1 MRRSAKRFLSVLLT
15 VAMVSQTLAPAT
27 EAFASSVTNGD
38 EAAATT
44 VERQA
49 PAEDTEAAES
59 ETKSQDQPQGQAT
72 APSEPTTTTTT
83 TQAKPSPDASAA
95 SGLSPP
101 IDVTVN
107 DNDKADVRDEAKDMS
122 SEVEEDAAATVL
134 ASKVAKRTPARL
146 LAAATSATAA
156 APDVTS
162 ADGNSIDALTVG
174 WVTKDTT
181 DDGNAANLLL
191 VPKDNSKVSA
201 VAEIDFS
208 LSGEHDYAAGTLQV
222 KIPAHVFSKRDGSV
236 YGTTVIPYAASPST
250 KTEFNWALV
259 GDSYVLTNTR
269 TLSAATAASIQIGF
283 ENLTPSEVR
292 DMATSEPFSAQV
304 LVTTA
309 MNHQITR
316 HSNQITAQ
324 IDTHETVTAAT
335 KGHPT
340 DNFFDI
346 LTAAQMKA
354 KGYTIPA
361 EYAGETR
368 FVVAHWYTYG
378 YHEGNTLYSMDW
390 SDTPESKGAY
400 KCFAVS
406 PTSGNS
412 TKDSW
417 SENSQTGYVYVNV
430 AYPLSQFKAD
440 TNYTLTND
448 ATWTCT
454 ETDDGSVTSK
464 SASATMPF
472 SWSAPKSVIPKS
484 HFYSQKWGEDDD
496 ADRTTHY
503 DAYGNSYSTPGR
515 NGNRLDPYS
524 PYGTYNTVAND
535 LANGKDSKLNYGQYI
550 RGYVLPFTRVAADN
564 DKLSSFG
571 GSDVTMTLTDGEDG
585 LTYATSGKSVHLTGA
600 DSYEFSSLHLIRP
613 DVYKAVEFDGSDVSP
628 SEIIRDSDEQVYLG
642 SADPAK
648 GNTYGVGY
656 LKDKVAADCPS
667 FKVEAK
673 VNGTWKTVTT
683 VDWTAEGDTRDVAM
697 PAGTTAYRVSVT
709 IGKSTPTKDGTSFIA
724 AVGDAVVEPIVTLH
738 ATDDVRAVAKKAL
751 DEQDM
756 PVTTLENSQVFVTTQ
771 NGTNLLTLTDAAVD
785 YIYGITDDVSVVPSK
800 TGIASADYDEAAFKV
815 HYSADVREQTNARSV
830 ASYNEAVTK
839 GILTSDTSG
848 TFYDLLPV
856 GVTPDLSTVRVGHT
870 TYSGTSNHTHFDA
883 TTGTVTNAYTISNWR
898 GTGRTMLVVNASLTP
913 TPALYHVNGTT
924 QLIADTPHIEFDASY
939 TFDAFNDRSSKATAT
954 IHNVIAYE
962 SGNATLGNVANFAGE
977 PDNPAAGRNTVSST
991 AFENDAE
998 KTAMT
1003 DLDKRTDKPAFVYAG
1018 TTTTLTRLFA
1028 ATSELTK
1035 QVEVNNDGTFGTG
1048 VTGSDEH
1055 KGTDDQERT
1064 VYVGGSYRYRLSDS
1078 AATDLKGVVLYDNL
1092 EDYVPTS
1099 DKADYQDTTWKGT
1112 LAGVD
1117 TSALEA
1123 KGVKPTV
1130 YYSTEPVDI
1139 ASAGNDSV
1147 LSADG
1152 ALTSGKWHVLT
1163 DDTDLSTVKAIA
1175 IDCSKA
1181 ADGSDYTLAKGDSL
1195 TAFVSM
1201 RAPSGDAA
1209 LAAIP
1214 TADGGT
1220 SADTDGAHAY
1230 NNAFVNATAVA
1241 TGVTQLVRKDYTKV
1255 GLKPYTLKVT
1265 KAWDDRDDNDGV
1277 RPKSVTVHLYDVT
1290 DDRDTGKTVTLSA
1303 DNDWTGTFTGLTATA
1318 DDGSQAV
1325 YSFTEEGAPGYSL
1338 TSTRQ
1343 TDGTVSLTNHHTP
1356 SVTSISGTKTWVGGA
1371 SHPSSVTIQAYDVDD
1386 PSVTVASTVASGNG
1400 DTWDWSIKGLPKYKD
1415 HGKTVTYA
1423 VREVRTS
1430 DTADFAA
1437 TVDGTSITNTY
1448 HPKGD
1453 LRIDK
1458 RTENTTAA
1466 ADGQAFTM
1474 RVLLAA
1480 ADGSDFV
1487 EKVPYQVLA
1496 KDGSVVSSGTYV
1508 NNSDFELEAGQ
1519 SMVLAELPKGTRYAV
1534 TEDRADGYTASWTG
1548 RTGTIASNVV
1558 TDVTCDNVYAATG
1571 TASVV
1576 AAKSLTGRT
1585 LRANEF
1591 TYVLTDADGNVVAR
1605 GYNDADGKVALGAL
1619 TYHVADAGK
1628 TFTYTLS
1635 EAANSDHRVGYT
1647 YDRTTYTVTVKPRDN
1662 GDGTMTCDVTY
1673 ADKDGKA
1680 VTTPSFANDFKSIG
1694 QASLTAYKQ
1703 QLSGDLKGDDY
1714 TFQLYDADGSK
1725 LYLDDNG
1732 HPTTTATDRPIQAKN
1747 DADGTIRFPAMTYTQ
1762 DDLRNADGTYSP
1774 KTLTYAARE
1783 VVPDGAKLGDDG
1795 YYTVDGDTTK
1805 YSSQTFYW
1813 HVVLSDDG
1821 ADTYGKAAGGVVT
1834 AAFRINGTVILPAS
1848 KSTDIT
1854 EGYGIGRPKTE
1865 DGINYAYVEMPNG
1878 MQYVYSSATDSVDTV
1893 IAAVKASIKD
1903 HTMLNKYF
1911 TSVEQNPLAHV
1922 FPTVS
1927 LSDIYG
1933 ADETGDNAFMGP
1945 AQLQVDTVRVD
1956 KDGKET
1962 DTMPLFVNAKKP
1974 GTLTVEK
1981 LTTGDVS
1988 DADPNQEF
1996 TFKVKITTPDGT
2008 SVPDDLGETLH
2019 RSSKSGSVAID
2030 GSTNIDD
2037 TQVLTLSITAPADS
2051 TATTVTINGS
2061 ADSSDATTVT
2071 TVPGT
2076 AVTTTVHVKAGS
2088 HVSVLGLPEG
2098 STYDVSSDAVDVTNG
2113 SGTTA
2118 ANQIS
2123 TVTASKRSIAYAVA
2137 NEATGEMVFVRSTE
2151 THATG
2156 DVGTVHSISGKDY
2169 TGTIYT
2175 GFESGSNSRKWSGSK
2190 IKTVTFVD
2198 MIQPDDTSNWFAGM
2212 SDLTTIDLAR
2222 LDTSKV
2228 TDMRYMFAG
2237 CQNLV
2242 DLDLHTLDTSAVTT
2256 MRGMFASCS
2265 NLQSLD
2271 VSSWHTDSVTD
2282 MSSMFAGCPN
2292 LQSLDLSSFD
2302 TSKVTH
2308 MGYMFDGCSKLTSLD
2323 LSSFDT
2329 SKATS
2334 MNGMFYDCSSLTSL
2348 DLSSF
2353 DTSKVTNMSEM
2364 FYGCSKLTSL
2374 DLSKLDT
2381 SKVTRM
2387 NSMFY
2392 NCSKLTSLD
2401 LSSFDTSKVT
2411 NMGSMFYNCSK
2422 LVTIRVSSKFVTTAL
2437 VGNGA
2442 MMFYSCSAL
2451 VGGNGTKYS
2460 SANTGATY
2468 ARIDTASTPGYFT
2481 EKAFTGKSSIA
2492 DTGSTVASDG
2502 TVLPTSRLANTATSH
2517 SNMFP
2522 TPTKTES
2529 GKPSTGKWGLGSE
2542 NAATSYSAD
2551 ELPDHITAGTWYAQ
2565 AQSYAVSFDANGG
2578 SGSMAT
2584 QNVSSMT
2591 LPKPT
2596 FYRLGYTPTGWNT
2609 AADGKGTHYDVGATF
2624 TPTAATTLYVEWTK
2638 DTNVT
2643 KNDDGT
2649 YTVTL
2654 KAGEAIDL
2662 SGLPAGSTYEVVE
2675 SSVPGWTL
2683 TGSENANG
2691 TIEADQDMTA
2701 TFTNAY
2707 TPGQT
2712 SATISATKTMD
2723 GAIPTGTY
2731 SFELK
2736 DSEGKVLQTV
2746 ENDGSSVAFAP
2757 IAYASAGTYTY
2768 TIDEVAGSNRNV
2780 SYDSHVETVTVT
2792 VTDDG
2797 HGNLSAAVAYD
2808 SDGASFANTSK
2819 PGSLAI
2825 AKDVTV
2831 SGEYVS
2837 DDNVYASKLFDMAV
2851 SLTDASGK
2859 ELTGT
2864 YAWASTSGRS
2874 GTVASGGT
2882 VSVSQNDYVTITGL
2896 PAGTRYTVS
2905 EPSVPT
2911 GWTLVGS
2918 ISEDSSYINGSSGTS
2933 GTIAAN
2939 ETSYVVLMNDYSLSG
2954 SLALKAR
2961 KTFDGTLSAGQ
2972 FSFTSTVTGPD
2983 GKATTTSATND
2994 ANGDISFSPVTL
3006 TQAGTYKL
3014 SIAEDAGD
3022 DADVTYD
3029 TKTWTATATVT
3040 DDGEGHL
3047 VASVSD
3053 WSDGS
3058 TTAKVPTFANTV
3070 AKTDLEISKTVSTK
3084 SAAAKSD
3091 ATFDFVVTLPS
3102 GSYSWTSTDGTS
3114 GTVSNGGTVT
3124 LSDGETLTIKGLPVG
3139 SDYSVRE
3146 VTSANYSQT
3155 SAKGASD
3162 TLKSGTVAKAS
3173 FTNAYQATG
3182 SVTLGL
3188 DKTLTDDTLTA
3199 GEFGF
3204 ELYGQGT
3211 SGSESEASGTA
3222 VPDGYSLID
3231 KATNDADGKVT
3242 FNTIDYDASDLDGKA
3257 SVTKTYV
3264 IREMGGGST
3273 ANGIAYDGSLVYA
3286 HVTLTDD
3293 GAGTIATSVSYTDA
3307 KGATLSSPGFTNRR
3321 TTASGVATISV
3332 TKSLKDDSGK
3342 ALADWGGRTFEAVL
3356 TDADGNQLDTVTL
3369 SQETPMA
3376 AFDRL
3381 DYTLDSL
3388 ANDDGTHD
3396 RTRVFTYY
3404 VIETAGTDQAVTY
3417 DTAKHRVQVTVT
3429 NEGSGQLSTAVAYD
3443 DGTTAVLENKLT
3455 ELDLKVTK
3463 VDDANKPLKG
3473 ATFALYED
3481 DGETLDTAGATPVAT
3496 GTTDAEGHVIFSKAI
3511 SAKGRYWLV
3520 ETASPD
3526 GYILASPYV
3535 IEPGSG
3541 SEATVL
3547 RTTTAGTVSTLG
3559 DSIGTIKASDGAYS
3573 VTITDSGVGSM
3584 PASGVR
3590 PVSLTLAA
3598 AALIALAIGLAVW
3611 RRRWTRRHGE
3621 M

>member
-49 PAEDTEAAES
+49 PAEDTEATES

-72 APSEPTTTTTT
+72 TPDRPTTTTTT
-83 TQAKPSPDASAA
+83 TQAKPSPDASTA
-95 SGLSPP
+95 SDLAPP

-122 SEVEEDAAATVL
+122 SEVEEDAAATL
-134 ASKVAKRTPARL
+134 LSSKVAKRTPARL

-222 KIPAHVFSKRDGSV
+222 KIPAHVFSKRDGSA
-236 YGTTVIPYAASPST
+236 YGTTVIPYASSPST

-340 DNFFDI
+340 DSFFDI

-390 SDTPESKGAY
+390 SDAPESKGAY

-406 PTSGNS
+406 PTSGNP

-417 SENSQTGYVYVNV
+417 SENSQTGYVYVDV

-472 SWSAPKSVIPKS
+472 SWSAPINIIPKG

-503 DAYGNSYSTPGR
+503 DTYGNSYSTPGR
-515 NGNRLDPYS
+515 NGNWLDLYS
-524 PYGTYNTVAND
+524 PYGIYETVAND

-550 RGYVLPFTRVAADN
+550 RGYVLPFTRIGTNN
-564 DKLSSFG
+564 DKLSNFG

-642 SADPAK
+642 ANETAK

-673 VNGTWKTVTT
+673 VNGTWKTVAT

-709 IGKSTPTKDGTSFIA
+709 IGKSTSTADGSFIA

-756 PVTTLENSQVFVTTQ
+756 PVTTLENSQVFVATQ
-771 NGTNLLTLTDAAVD
+771 NGSNLLTLTDAAVD

-800 TGIASADYDEAAFKV
+800 TGIASVDYDEAAFKV

-830 ASYNEAVTK
+830 ASYDEAVTK

-898 GTGRTMLVVNASLTP
+898 GTGRTMLVVTAKLTP

-962 SGNATLGNVANFAGE
+962 SGNATLGNVKNFAGE

-991 AFENDAE
+991 AFESDAE
-998 KTAMT
+998 KVAMT

-1117 TSALEA
+1117 TSALTA

-1130 YYSTEPVDI
+1130 YYSTEPVAI

-1163 DDTDLSTVKAIA
+1163 DDTDLSTVRAIA

-1220 SADTDGAHAY
+1220 STDADGAHAY

-1265 KAWDDRDDNDGV
+1265 KAWADHDDNDGI

-1303 DNDWTGTFTGLTATA
+1303 DNKWTGTFTGLAATA

-1343 TDGTVSLTNHHTP
+1343 TDGTVSLTNHHTLAI
-1356 SVTSISGTKTWVGGA
+1356 TSISGTKTWVGGA

-1430 DTADFAA
+1430 DMADFAA

-1474 RVLLAA
+1474 RVLFTA

-1534 TEDRADGYTASWTG
+1534 TEDRADGYTASWSN

-1576 AAKSLTGRT
+1576 AAKALTGRT

-1619 TYHVADAGK
+1619 TYHVVDAGK

-1647 YDRTTYTVTVKPRDN
+1647 YDRTAYTVTVRPHDN
-1662 GDGTMTCDVTY
+1662 GDGTMTCDVAY

-1680 VTTPSFANDFKSIG
+1680 VETPSFANDFKSIG

-1703 QLSGDLKGDDY
+1703 QISGELKGNDY
-1714 TFQLYDADGSK
+1714 TFQLYDEDGSK
-1725 LYLDDNG
+1725 LYLDDSG
-1732 HPTTTATDRPIQAKN
+1732 HPTTTVTDRPLQAKN
-1747 DADGTIRFPAMTYTQ
+1747 DADGTIYFPAMTYTQ
-1762 DDLRNADGTYSP
+1762 DDLRNADGTYSS

-1805 YSSQTFYW
+1805 FSSQTFYW

-1821 ADTYGKAAGGVVT
+1821 SDAYGKAAPEYSGSGGEIVHNSPRRVMPSSLSLRAMNVGDAST
-1834 AAFRINGTVILPAS
+1834 DSTNASASDTSTDLLSGYGIVNAGTWNGAGHVYVMMPNGTVY
-1848 KSTDIT
+1848 
-1854 EGYGIGRPKTE
+1854 GY
-1865 DGINYAYVEMPNG
+1865 
-1878 MQYVYSSATDSVDTV
+1878 QSATDSVYTIV
-1893 IAAVKASIKD
+1893 AAVKASIKD
-1903 HTMLNKYF
+1903 HTMLNKY
-1911 TSVEQNPLAHV
+1911 L
-1922 FPTVS
+1922 VS
-1927 LSDIYG
+1927 AVQVPSGYADIPSPIVPLSDIYG
-1933 ADETGDNAFMGP
+1933 ADEIGDNAFMGP

-1962 DTMPLFVNAKKP
+1962 DTMPLFVNDKKP

-2030 GSTNIDD
+2030 GATSVNG
-2037 TQVLTLSITAPADS
+2037 TQALTLSITAPADS

-2061 ADSSDATTVT
+2061 ADPSDATTVT

-2098 STYDVSSDAVDVTNG
+2098 STYDVSSGSDDVYISNG

-2118 ANQIS
+2118 VNQAA
-2123 TVTASKRSIAYAVA
+2123 TVTASNPPAAYAVFNA
-2137 NEATGEMVFVRSTE
+2137 TTGELDFVRSIE
-2151 THATG
+2151 PHAYNSI
-2156 DVGTVHSISGKDY
+2156 GTVKSISGGSY
-2169 TGTIYT
+2169 TGTIYS
-2175 GFESGSNSRKWSGSK
+2175 GFENFTGDWVPGWVSSTSSIDRSSVKS
-2190 IKTVTFVD
+2190 VRFVD
-2198 MIQPDDTSNWFAGM
+2198 TVRPTSTYMWFNGMKNCTTMDLSKLDTSQDTNMGYMFRYCSA
-2212 SDLTTIDLAR
+2212 LTSLN
-2222 LDTSKV
+2222 LSNFDTSKV
-2228 TDMRYMFAG
+2228 TNMKSMFEAYP
-2237 CQNLV
+2237 L
-2242 DLDLHTLDTSAVTT
+2242 T
-2256 MRGMFASCS
+2256 
-2265 NLQSLD
+2265 SLD
-2271 VSSWHTDSVTD
+2271 V
-2282 MSSMFAGCPN
+2282 
-2292 LQSLDLSSFD
+2292 SSFD
-2302 TSKVTH
+2302 TSKVTD
-2308 MGYMFDGCSKLTSLD
+2308 MSYMFR
-2323 LSSFDT
+2323 
-2329 SKATS
+2329 
-2334 MNGMFYDCSSLTSL
+2334 DCPSLTSI
-2348 DLSSF
+2348 
-2353 DTSKVTNMSEM
+2353 MA
-2364 FYGCSKLTSL
+2364 
-2374 DLSKLDT
+2374 
-2381 SKVTRM
+2381 
-2387 NSMFY
+2387 
-2392 NCSKLTSLD
+2392 
-2401 LSSFDTSKVT
+2401 
-2411 NMGSMFYNCSK
+2411 
-2422 LVTIRVSSKFVTTAL
+2422 SSKFVTTAL
-2437 VGNGA
+2437 TNSDNS
-2442 MMFYSCSAL
+2442 MFYNCYAL
-2451 VGGNGTKYS
+2451 IGGNGTKYS
-2460 SANTGATY
+2460 SFNEGATY

-2481 EKAFTGKSSIA
+2481 EKASAKSKASVPNTGPDGAAQSA
-2492 DTGSTVASDG
+2492 RRLVNTGT
-2502 TVLPTSRLANTATSH
+2502 TSH

-2522 TPTKTES
+2522 RPTKTES

-2565 AQSYAVSFDANGG
+2565 AQTYAVSFDANGG

-2584 QNVSSMT
+2584 KNVDSLT

-2609 AADGKGTHYDVGATF
+2609 SADGKGTHYDVGATF
-2624 TPTAATTLYVEWTK
+2624 TPTAATTLYAEWTK

-2723 GAIPTGTY
+2723 GTIPTDTY
-2731 SFELK
+2731 DFELK
-2736 DSEGKVLQTV
+2736 DSAGKVLQTV

-2757 IAYASAGTYTY
+2757 IAYTSAGTYTY
-2768 TIDEVAGSNRNV
+2768 TIDEVAGYSSRV

-2808 SDGASFANTSK
+2808 SDGASFANTWK

-2825 AKDVTV
+2825 GKYVTV
-2831 SGEYVS
+2831 FGK
-2837 DDNVYASKLFDMAV
+2837 DIPNDNVYASKLFDIAV

-2864 YAWASTSGRS
+2864 YAWTSESGRS

-2882 VSVSQNDYVTITGL
+2882 VSVSQNDYVTITGI
-2896 PAGTRYTVS
+2896 PAGTHYTVS
-2905 EPSVPT
+2905 ESSVPA
-2911 GWTLVGS
+2911 GWTRMMDPMTGS
-2918 ISEDSSYINGSSGTS
+2918 YVESGIIFPNGTS
-2933 GTIAAN
+2933 RAFIGN
-2939 ETSYVVLMNDYSLSG
+2939 SYSASG
-2954 SLALKAR
+2954 SLALKAK
-2961 KTFDGTLSAGQ
+2961 KTFDGTLEAGQ
-2972 FSFTSTVTGPD
+2972 FSFTATVTDPT

-3006 TQAGTYKL
+3006 ATAGTYKL

-3102 GSYSWTSTDGTS
+3102 GTYSWTSTDGTS

-3146 VTSANYSQT
+3146 VASANYSQT
-3155 SAKGASD
+3155 SAKGASG
-3162 TLKSGTVAKAS
+3162 TLKAGTVAKAS

-3188 DKTLTDDTLTA
+3188 DKTLTDDTLAA

-3242 FNTIDYDASDLDGKA
+3242 FGTIDYDASDLDGKA

-3293 GAGTIATSVSYTDA
+3293 GAGSIATSVSYTDA

-3342 ALADWGGRTFEAVL
+3342 ALSDWGGRTFEAVL
-3356 TDADGNQLDTVTL
+3356 TDADGKQLDTVTL

-3388 ANDDGTHD
+3388 ANDDDTHD

-3404 VIETAGTDQAVTY
+3404 VTETAGTDQAVTY
-3417 DTAKHRVQVTVT
+3417 DTAKHKVQVTVT

-3443 DGTTAVLENKLT
+3443 DGTTAVLENRLT

-3463 VDDANKPLKG
+3463 VDDANKPLEG

-3496 GTTDAEGHVIFSKAI
+3496 GTTDAEGHVTFSKAI
-3511 SAKGRYWLV
+3511 SSKGRYWLV

-3541 SEATVL
+3541 NEATVL

-3598 AALIALAIGLAVW
+3598 AALIALAISLAVW

>member
-1 MRRSAKRFLSVLLT
+1 MRKSAKRFLSVLLT

-44 VERQA
+44 VEKQA
-49 PAEDTEAAES
+49 PAEDTEATES

-72 APSEPTTTTTT
+72 TPDSPTTTTTT
-83 TQAKPSPDASAA
+83 TQAKPSPDSSTA
-95 SGLSPP
+95 SGLAPP

-122 SEVEEDAAATVL
+122 SEVEEDAAATL
-134 ASKVAKRTPARL
+134 LSSKVAKRTPARL

-222 KIPAHVFSKRDGSV
+222 KIPAHVFSKRDGSA
-236 YGTTVIPYAASPST
+236 YGTTVIPYASSPST

-259 GDSYVLTNTR
+259 GDNYVLTNTR

-283 ENLTPSEVR
+283 ENLTPSEVH

-335 KGHPT
+335 KDHPT
-340 DNFFDI
+340 YNFFDI

-390 SDTPESKGAY
+390 SDAPESKGAY

-417 SENSQTGYVYVNV
+417 SENSQTGYVYVDV

-472 SWSAPKSVIPKS
+472 SWSAPKSVIPKG

-496 ADRTTHY
+496 TDRTTHY
-503 DAYGNSYSTPGR
+503 DAYGTTYSTPGK
-515 NGNRLDPYS
+515 NGNWLDLYS
-524 PYGTYNTVAND
+524 PYGTYETVAND
-535 LANGKDSKLNYGQYI
+535 LANGKDSRLNYGQYI
-550 RGYVLPFTRVAADN
+550 RGYVLPFTRVGTDN
-564 DKLSSFG
+564 DKLSNFG

-600 DSYEFSSLHLIRP
+600 GSYEFSSLHLIRP

-642 SADPAK
+642 SDETAK

-656 LKDKVAADCPS
+656 VHDRVAADCPS

-724 AVGDAVVEPIVTLH
+724 AVGDALVEPIVTLH

-756 PVTTLENSQVFVTTQ
+756 PVTTLENSQVFVATQ
-771 NGTNLLTLTDAAVD
+771 NGSNLLTLTDAAVD

-800 TGIASADYDEAAFKV
+800 TGVATVDYDEAAFKV

-830 ASYNEAVTK
+830 ASYDEAVTK

-870 TYSGTSNHTHFDA
+870 TYSGTSNHTHFDS
-883 TTGTVTNAYTISNWR
+883 TTGTVTNAYTIANWR

-913 TPALYHVNGTT
+913 TPALYYVNGTT

-1018 TTTTLTRLFA
+1018 TTTMLMRLSA

-1048 VTGSDEH
+1048 VTGSAEH

-1112 LAGVD
+1112 LASVD

-1130 YYSTEPVDI
+1130 YYSTEPVGI
-1139 ASAGNDSV
+1139 ASAGNDSL

-1163 DDTDLSTVKAIA
+1163 DNTDLSTVKAIA

-1181 ADGSDYTLAKGDSL
+1181 TDGSDYTLAKGDSL

-1220 SADTDGAHAY
+1220 STDADGAHAY
-1230 NNAFVNATAVA
+1230 NNVFVNATAVA

-1265 KAWDDRDDNDGV
+1265 KAWADHDDNDGV

-1303 DNDWTGTFTGLTATA
+1303 DNNWTGTFTGLTATA

-1338 TSTRQ
+1338 TSARQ
-1343 TDGTVSLTNHHTP
+1343 TDGTVSLTNHHTLAI
-1356 SVTSISGTKTWVGGA
+1356 TSISGTKTWVGGA

-1437 TVDGTSITNTY
+1437 TVDGTSIINTY

-1458 RTENTTAA
+1458 KTENTTAA
-1466 ADGQAFTM
+1466 ADGQTFTM
-1474 RVLLAA
+1474 RVLLTA

-1487 EKVPYQVLA
+1487 EKVPYRVLG

-1534 TEDRADGYTASWTG
+1534 TEDRASGYTASWAD

-1576 AAKSLTGRT
+1576 ATKSLTGRT

-1635 EAANSDHRVGYT
+1635 EGANSDHRVGYT
-1647 YDRTTYTVTVKPRDN
+1647 YDRTTYTVTVKPHDN

-1680 VTTPSFANDFKSIG
+1680 IETPSFANDFKSIG

-1703 QLSGDLKGDDY
+1703 QLSGELKGDDY
-1714 TFQLYDADGSK
+1714 TFQLYDEDGSK

-1762 DDLRNADGTYSP
+1762 DDLRNADGTYSS

-1821 ADTYGKAAGGVVT
+1821 ADTYGKAAPETKGKN
-1834 AAFRINGTVILPAS
+1834 AAFRINDTVILPAS

-1854 EGYGIGRPKTE
+1854 DGYGIITLV
-1865 DGINYAYVEMPNG
+1865 DYVYVTMPNG
-1878 MQYVYSSATDSVDTV
+1878 MVYEYHSATDSTDTIV
-1893 IAAVKASIKD
+1893 AAVKASIRD

-1911 TSVEQNPLAHV
+1911 VSVSQANDTILSMSPDDASDED
-1922 FPTVS
+1922 S
-1927 LSDIYG
+1927 LSAIYG
-1933 ADETGDNAFMGP
+1933 ADEAGDNAFMGP

-2019 RSSKSGSVAID
+2019 RSSKSSSVAID
-2030 GSTNIDD
+2030 GSSDIDD
-2037 TQVLTLSITAPADS
+2037 AQALTLSITAPVDS

-2061 ADSSDATTVT
+2061 ADPSDATTVT

-2098 STYDVSSDAVDVTNG
+2098 STYDVSSNAVDVTNG

-2123 TVTASKRSIAYAVA
+2123 TVTASKRSIAYAVL
-2137 NEATGEMVFVRSTE
+2137 NQTTGELDFVRSTE
-2151 THATG
+2151 THANG
-2156 DVGTVHSISGKDY
+2156 DTGTVKSISGGTY
-2169 TGTIYT
+2169 TGTIYA
-2175 GFESGSNSRKWSGSK
+2175 GFESATYSYVYSAPWHSASSQVKSVR
-2190 IKTVTFVD
+2190 FVD
-2198 MIQPDDTSNWFAGM
+2198 AVRPTSTTWWFYEM
-2212 SDLTTIDLAR
+2212 NHCTTMDLSR
-2222 LDTSKV
+2222 LDTSQV
-2228 TDMRYMFAG
+2228 TDMGNMF
-2237 CQNLV
+2237 CN
-2242 DLDLHTLDTSAVTT
+2242 
-2256 MRGMFASCS
+2256 CS
-2265 NLQSLD
+2265 SLISLD
-2271 VSSWHTDSVTD
+2271 VS
-2282 MSSMFAGCPN
+2282 G
-2292 LQSLDLSSFD
+2292 FD
-2302 TSKVTH
+2302 TSQVTY
-2308 MGYMFDGCSKLTSLD
+2308 MSGMFDG
-2323 LSSFDT
+2323 
-2329 SKATS
+2329 
-2334 MNGMFYDCSSLTSL
+2334 CSSLTSL
-2348 DLSSF
+2348 DVSHFDTRKVTGMSYMFRNCSSLTSLDVSGFDTSQVGYMADMFYKCSSLASLDVSSF
-2353 DTSKVTNMSEM
+2353 DTSQVMNISGM
-2364 FYGCSKLTSL
+2364 FSHCESLTSL
-2374 DLSKLDT
+2374 DVSGFDT

-2387 NSMFY
+2387 AYMFKG
-2392 NCSKLTSLD
+2392 CSSLTSI
-2401 LSSFDTSKVT
+2401 
-2411 NMGSMFYNCSK
+2411 MA
-2422 LVTIRVSSKFVTTAL
+2422 SSKFVTTAL
-2437 VGNGA
+2437 TDSGNT
-2442 MMFYSCSAL
+2442 MFDGCSAL
-2451 VGGNGTKYS
+2451 VGGNGTRW
-2460 SANTGATY
+2460 SARNVDATY

-2481 EKAFTGKSSIA
+2481 EKASAKSKASVPNTG
-2492 DTGSTVASDG
+2492 SDG
-2502 TVLPTSRLANTATSH
+2502 TAPSARRLVNTGTTSH

-2522 TPTKTES
+2522 RPTKTES

-2565 AQSYAVSFDANGG
+2565 AQTYAVSFDANGG

-2584 QNVSSMT
+2584 KNVDSLT

-2624 TPTAATTLYVEWTK
+2624 TPTAATTLYAEWTK

-2683 TGSENANG
+2683 TGSTNANG

-2723 GAIPTGTY
+2723 GTIPTDTY
-2731 SFELK
+2731 GFELK

-2746 ENDGSSVAFAP
+2746 SNDGSSVAFAP

-2768 TIDEVAGSNRNV
+2768 TIDEVAGSDETV

-2792 VTDDG
+2792 VTDDS

-2825 AKDVTV
+2825 RK
-2831 SGEYVS
+2831 YVN
-2837 DDNVYASKLFDMAV
+2837 DGAYADKLFDATV

-2864 YAWASTSGRS
+2864 YTWICESGRS
-2874 GTVASGGT
+2874 GTISSGGT
-2882 VSVSQNDYVTITGL
+2882 VSVSENDPVAITGL

-2905 EPSVPT
+2905 EPSVPA
-2911 GWTLVGS
+2911 GWTNTTGS
-2918 ISEDSSYINGSSGTS
+2918 ES
-2933 GTIAAN
+2933 GTISAN
-2939 ETSYVVLMNDYSLSG
+2939 GLSYAVIHNTYSASG
-2954 SLALKAR
+2954 SLALKAK
-2961 KTFDGTLSAGQ
+2961 KTFDGTLEAGQ
-2972 FSFTSTVTGPD
+2972 FSFTATVTDPK
-2983 GKATTTSATND
+2983 GKPTTTSATND
-2994 ANGDISFSPVTL
+2994 ANGDISFSPVAL
-3006 TQAGTYKL
+3006 TQPGTYKL
-3014 SIAEDAGD
+3014 SIAEDAGN

-3091 ATFDFVVTLPS
+3091 AAFDFVVTLPS

-3146 VTSANYSQT
+3146 VASANYSQT
-3155 SAKGASD
+3155 SAKGASG
-3162 TLKSGTVAKAS
+3162 TLRSGTVAKVS

-3231 KATNDADGKVT
+3231 TATNDADGKVT
-3242 FNTIDYDASDLDGKA
+3242 FGTIDYDASDLDGKA

-3293 GAGTIATSVSYTDA
+3293 GAGSIATSVSYTDA

-3321 TTASGVATISV
+3321 TTASGAATISV

-3404 VIETAGTDQAVTY
+3404 VTETAGTDQAVTY
-3417 DTAKHRVQVTVT
+3417 DTAKHKVQVTVT

-3443 DGTTAVLENKLT
+3443 DGTTAVLENRLT

-3496 GTTDAEGHVIFSKAI
+3496 GTTDADGHVTFSKAI
-3511 SAKGRYWLV
+3511 SSKGRYWLV

-3541 SEATVL
+3541 NEATVL

-3598 AALIALAIGLAVW
+3598 AALIALAISLAVW
-3611 RRRWTRRHGE
+3611 RRRWARRHGE

>member
-27 EAFASSVTNGD
+27 EALASSVTNGD
-38 EAAATT
+38 EAATTT
-44 VERQA
+44 VEKQA

-72 APSEPTTTTTT
+72 TPDRPTTTTTT
-83 TQAKPSPDASAA
+83 TQAKPSPDASTA
-95 SGLSPP
+95 SGLAPP
-101 IDVTVN
+101 IDVAVN

-122 SEVEEDAAATVL
+122 SEVEEDAAATL
-134 ASKVAKRTPARL
+134 LSSKVAKRTPARL

-191 VPKDNSKVSA
+191 VPNDNSKVSA

-222 KIPAHVFSKRDGSV
+222 KIPAHVFSKRDGSA
-236 YGTTVIPYAASPST
+236 YGTTVIPYASSPST
-250 KTEFNWALV
+250 RTEFNWALV

-292 DMATSEPFSAQV
+292 DMATSEPLSAQV

-335 KGHPT
+335 KGHEKS
-340 DNFFDI
+340 DFFDI

-354 KGYTIPA
+354 KGYTIPSA
-361 EYAGETR
+361 YAGETR

-390 SDTPESKGAY
+390 SDTPESKGAHR
-400 KCFAVS
+400 CFAVS
-406 PTSGNS
+406 PTSGSS

-417 SENSQTGYVYVNV
+417 SENSQTGYVYVDV

-472 SWSAPKSVIPKS
+472 SWSAPKSVIPKG

-503 DAYGNSYSTPGR
+503 DAYGSSYSTPGK
-515 NGNRLDPYS
+515 NGNWLDLYS
-524 PYGTYNTVAND
+524 PYGTYETVSND

-550 RGYVLPFTRVAADN
+550 RGYVLPFTRVGTNN

-600 DSYEFSSLHLIRP
+600 GSYEFSSLHLIRP

-642 SADPAK
+642 ANETAK

-756 PVTTLENSQVFVTTQ
+756 PVTTLENSQVFVATQ

-800 TGIASADYDEAAFKV
+800 TGVAFADYDEAAFKV

-830 ASYNEAVTK
+830 ASYGEAVTK

-848 TFYDLLPV
+848 TFYDLLPI

-870 TYSGTSNHTHFDA
+870 TYSGTSNSTHFDP
-883 TTGTVTNAYTISNWR
+883 TSGTVTNAYTISNWR

-998 KTAMT
+998 KAAMT

-1048 VTGSDEH
+1048 VTGSAEH

-1117 TSALEA
+1117 TSALTA
-1123 KGVKPTV
+1123 KGVKPVV
-1130 YYSTEPVDI
+1130 YYSTEPVAI

-1181 ADGSDYTLAKGDSL
+1181 TDGSDYTLAKGDSL

-1220 SADTDGAHAY
+1220 SADADGAHAY

-1265 KAWDDRDDNDGV
+1265 KAWADHDDNDGI

-1303 DNDWTGTFTGLTATA
+1303 DNKWTGTFTGLTATA

-1343 TDGTVSLTNHHTP
+1343 TDGSVSLTNHHTLAI
-1356 SVTSISGTKTWVGGA
+1356 TSLSGTKTWVGGA
-1371 SHPSSVTIQAYDVDD
+1371 SHPSSVTIEAYDVDD

-1430 DTADFAA
+1430 DMADFAA

-1480 ADGSDFV
+1480 SDGSDFV

-1508 NNSDFELEAGQ
+1508 NNTDFRLEAGQ

-1534 TEDRADGYTASWTG
+1534 TEDRADGYTASWSN

-1576 AAKSLTGRT
+1576 ATKALTGRT

-1619 TYHVADAGK
+1619 TYHVADSGK

-1647 YDRTTYTVTVKPRDN
+1647 YDRTAYTVTVRPHDN
-1662 GDGTMTCDVTY
+1662 GDGTMTCDVAY

-1680 VTTPSFANDFKSIG
+1680 VTTPSFSNDFKSIG

-1703 QLSGDLKGDDY
+1703 QLSGELKGNDY

-1732 HPTTTATDRPIQAKN
+1732 HPTTTATDRPLQAKN
-1747 DADGTIRFPAMTYTQ
+1747 AADGTIHFPDMTYTQ
-1762 DDLRNADGTYSP
+1762 DDLRNADGTYSS

-1821 ADTYGKAAGGVVT
+1821 ADAYGKAVSEYSGSGGEIGPIGPGEEPGEPVVHSPRHVMPSSLSLR
-1834 AAFRINGTVILPAS
+1834 AMNVSDA
-1848 KSTDIT
+1848 STDST
-1854 EGYGIGRPKTE
+1854 NASASDTATDLLSGYGIIHTGDMYDPDT
-1865 DGINYAYVEMPNG
+1865 DSLVSVVSVYMPNG
-1878 MQYVYSSATDSVDTV
+1878 MVYAYQSATDSVDT
-1893 IAAVKASIKD
+1893 IAAVVKASIKD
-1903 HTMLNKYF
+1903 HNILNKYF
-1911 TSVEQNPLAHV
+1911 VRMMPLHSSRVPSPESA
-1922 FPTVS
+1922 

-1933 ADETGDNAFMGP
+1933 ADGTGDNAFMGP

-2030 GSTNIDD
+2030 GSSDIDD
-2037 TQVLTLSITAPADS
+2037 TQALTLSITAPADS

-2061 ADSSDATTVT
+2061 ADDSDATTVT

-2098 STYDVSSDAVDVTNG
+2098 STYDVSSGSDDVYISNG

-2118 ANQIS
+2118 VNQTA
-2123 TVTASKRSIAYAVA
+2123 TVTASSSVP
-2137 NEATGEMVFVRSTE
+2137 NTGF
-2151 THATG
+2151 
-2156 DVGTVHSISGKDY
+2156 DGTAQSARRLVN
-2169 TGTIYT
+2169 TGT
-2175 GFESGSNSRKWSGSK
+2175 
-2190 IKTVTFVD
+2190 
-2198 MIQPDDTSNWFAGM
+2198 
-2212 SDLTTIDLAR
+2212 
-2222 LDTSKV
+2222 
-2228 TDMRYMFAG
+2228 
-2237 CQNLV
+2237 
-2242 DLDLHTLDTSAVTT
+2242 
-2256 MRGMFASCS
+2256 
-2265 NLQSLD
+2265 
-2271 VSSWHTDSVTD
+2271 
-2282 MSSMFAGCPN
+2282 
-2292 LQSLDLSSFD
+2292 
-2302 TSKVTH
+2302 
-2308 MGYMFDGCSKLTSLD
+2308 
-2323 LSSFDT
+2323 
-2329 SKATS
+2329 
-2334 MNGMFYDCSSLTSL
+2334 
-2348 DLSSF
+2348 
-2353 DTSKVTNMSEM
+2353 
-2364 FYGCSKLTSL
+2364 
-2374 DLSKLDT
+2374 
-2381 SKVTRM
+2381 
-2387 NSMFY
+2387 
-2392 NCSKLTSLD
+2392 
-2401 LSSFDTSKVT
+2401 
-2411 NMGSMFYNCSK
+2411 
-2422 LVTIRVSSKFVTTAL
+2422 
-2437 VGNGA
+2437 
-2442 MMFYSCSAL
+2442 
-2451 VGGNGTKYS
+2451 
-2460 SANTGATY
+2460 
-2468 ARIDTASTPGYFT
+2468 
-2481 EKAFTGKSSIA
+2481 
-2492 DTGSTVASDG
+2492 
-2502 TVLPTSRLANTATSH
+2502 TSH

-2522 TPTKTES
+2522 TPSRTES

-2565 AQSYAVSFDANGG
+2565 AQTYAVSFDANGG

-2584 QNVSSMT
+2584 KNADSLT

-2609 AADGKGTHYDVGATF
+2609 AADGKGTHYDIGTTF
-2624 TPTAATTLYVEWTK
+2624 TPTADTTLYAEWTK

-2723 GAIPTGTY
+2723 GTIPTGTY

-2736 DSEGKVLQTV
+2736 DSTGKVLQTV
-2746 ENDGSSVAFAP
+2746 KNDGASVAFAP
-2757 IAYASAGTYTY
+2757 IAYTSAGTYTY
-2768 TIDEVAGSNRNV
+2768 TIDEVAGYNRRV
-2780 SYDSHVETVTVT
+2780 SYDSHIETVTVT

-2825 AKDVTV
+2825 GKYVTV
-2831 SGEYVS
+2831 FGK
-2837 DDNVYASKLFDMAV
+2837 DIPNDNVYASKLFDIAV

-2864 YAWASTSGRS
+2864 YAWTSESGRS
-2874 GTVASGGT
+2874 GTISSGGT
-2882 VSVSQNDYVTITGL
+2882 VSVSYNDYVTITGL
-2896 PAGTRYTVS
+2896 PAGTLYTVS
-2905 EPSVPT
+2905 EPSVPA
-2911 GWTLVGS
+2911 GWTRLMNPMTGS
-2918 ISEDSSYINGSSGTS
+2918 YVASGIIFANGTS
-2933 GTIAAN
+2933 RTVIGN
-2939 ETSYVVLMNDYSLSG
+2939 SYSASG
-2954 SLALKAR
+2954 SLALKAK
-2961 KTFDGTLSAGQ
+2961 KTFDGTLEAGQ
-2972 FSFTSTVTGPD
+2972 FSFTATVTDPN
-2983 GKATTTSATND
+2983 GKATTTSVTND
-2994 ANGDISFSPVTL
+2994 ANGDISFSPVAL

-3047 VASVSD
+3047 VSSVSD

-3102 GSYSWTSTDGTS
+3102 GSYGWTSTDGTS
-3114 GTVSNGGTVT
+3114 GTIVSGGTVT

-3146 VTSANYSQT
+3146 VASANYSQT
-3155 SAKGASD
+3155 SAKGASG
-3162 TLKSGTVAKAS
+3162 TLRSGAVAKAS

-3222 VPDGYSLID
+3222 VPDGYALID

-3307 KGATLSSPGFTNRR
+3307 KGTALSSPGFTNRR
-3321 TTASGVATISV
+3321 TTASGAATISV

-3404 VIETAGTDQAVTY
+3404 VTETAGTDQAVTY
-3417 DTAKHRVQVTVT
+3417 DTAKHKVQVTVT

-3443 DGTTAVLENKLT
+3443 DGTTAVLENRLT

-3473 ATFALYED
+3473 ATFALYND
-3481 DGETLDTAGATPVAT
+3481 DGETLDTASATPVAT
-3496 GTTDAEGHVIFSKAI
+3496 GTTDAEGHVTFSKAI
-3511 SAKGRYWLV
+3511 SSKGRYWLV

-3541 SEATVL
+3541 NEATVL
-3547 RTTTAGTVSTLG
+3547 RTTTAGTASTLG

-3573 VTITDSGVGSM
+3573 VTITDSGVGGM

-3598 AALIALAIGLAVW
+3598 AALIALAISLAVW

>member
-1 MRRSAKRFLSVLLT
+1 MRKSAKRFLSVLLT

-44 VERQA
+44 VEKQA
-49 PAEDTEAAES
+49 PAEDTEATES

-72 APSEPTTTTTT
+72 TPDRPTTTTTT
-83 TQAKPSPDASAA
+83 TQAKPSPDSSTA
-95 SGLSPP
+95 SGLAPP

-122 SEVEEDAAATVL
+122 SEVEEDAAATL
-134 ASKVAKRTPARL
+134 LSSKVAKRTPARL

-222 KIPAHVFSKRDGSV
+222 KIPAHVFSKRDGSA
-236 YGTTVIPYAASPST
+236 YGTTVIPYASSPST

-259 GDSYVLTNTR
+259 GDNYVLTNTR

-292 DMATSEPFSAQV
+292 DMATSEPLSAQV

-335 KGHPT
+335 KGHEKSS
-340 DNFFDI
+340 FFDI

-361 EYAGETR
+361 EYVGETR

-390 SDTPESKGAY
+390 SDAPESKGAY

-417 SENSQTGYVYVNV
+417 SENSQTGYVYVDV

-472 SWSAPKSVIPKS
+472 SWSAPINIIPKG

-496 ADRTTHY
+496 SDRTTHY

-515 NGNRLDPYS
+515 YGNWLDPYS
-524 PYGTYNTVAND
+524 PYGTYETVAND
-535 LANGKDSKLNYGQYI
+535 LANGKDSRLNYGQYI
-550 RGYVLPFTRVAADN
+550 RGYVLPFTRVGTNN
-564 DKLSSFG
+564 DKLSNFG

-585 LTYATSGKSVHLTGA
+585 LAYATSGKSVHLTGA
-600 DSYEFSSLHLIRP
+600 GSYEFSSLHLIRP
-613 DVYKAVEFDGSDVSP
+613 DVYRAVEFDGSDVSP
-628 SEIIRDSDEQVYLG
+628 SAVIRDSDEQVYLG
-642 SADPAK
+642 AADPAK

-656 LKDKVAADCPS
+656 VQDKVAADCPS

-709 IGKSTPTKDGTSFIA
+709 IGKSTPTKDGASFIA
-724 AVGDAVVEPIVTLH
+724 AVGDAVVEPVVTLH
-738 ATDDVRAVAKKAL
+738 ATDDVKAVAKKAL

-756 PVTTLENSQVFVTTQ
+756 PVTALQNSQVFVATQ

-800 TGIASADYDEAAFKV
+800 TGVATADYDESAFRI

-830 ASYNEAVTK
+830 ASYGEAVTK

-870 TYSGTSNHTHFDA
+870 TYSGTSNSTRFDA

-962 SGNATLGNVANFAGE
+962 SGNATLGNVTNFAGE

-991 AFENDAE
+991 AFESDAE

-1018 TTTTLTRLFA
+1018 TTTTLTRLSA

-1048 VTGSDEH
+1048 VTGSAEH

-1078 AATDLKGVVLYDNL
+1078 AATDLRGVVLYDNL

-1112 LAGVD
+1112 LTGVD

-1130 YYSTEPVDI
+1130 YYSTESVGI
-1139 ASAGNDSV
+1139 ASAGNDSL

-1163 DDTDLSTVKAIA
+1163 DDTDLSKVRAIA

-1201 RAPSGDAA
+1201 KAPSGDAA

-1241 TGVTQLVRKDYTKV
+1241 TGVTQLIRKDYTKV

-1265 KAWDDRDDNDGV
+1265 KAWDDHDDNDGV

-1303 DNDWTGTFTGLTATA
+1303 DNKWTGTFTGLTATA

-1325 YSFTEEGAPGYSL
+1325 YSFTEDGAPGYSL

-1343 TDGTVSLTNHHTP
+1343 TDGSVSLTNHHTLAI
-1356 SVTSISGTKTWVGGA
+1356 TSISGTKTWVGGA
-1371 SHPSSVTIQAYDVDD
+1371 SHPSSVTIQAYDVDN
-1386 PSVTVASTVASGNG
+1386 PSVTVAQTVASGNG
-1400 DTWDWSIKGLPKYKD
+1400 DTWDWTIKGLPKYKD

-1423 VREVRTS
+1423 IREAKTA
-1430 DTADFAA
+1430 DTADFA
-1437 TVDGTSITNTY
+1437 TTIDGTDITNTY

-1458 RTENTTAA
+1458 KTENTTAA
-1466 ADGQAFTM
+1466 ADGQTFTM
-1474 RVLLAA
+1474 RVLLTA

-1508 NNSDFELEAGQ
+1508 NNTDFELEAGQ
-1519 SMVLAELPKGTRYAV
+1519 SMVLKELPKGTRYAV
-1534 TEDRADGYTASWTG
+1534 TEDRADGYTASWSG

-1576 AAKSLTGRT
+1576 ATKSLTSRT
-1585 LRANEF
+1585 LRSNEF

-1605 GYNDADGKVALGAL
+1605 GYNDADGKVALGAV

-1628 TFTYTLS
+1628 TFIYTLS

-1680 VTTPSFANDFKSIG
+1680 VETPSFSNDFKSIG

-1703 QLSGDLKGDDY
+1703 QLSGKLKGDDY

-1732 HPTTTATDRPIQAKN
+1732 HPTTTTTDRPLQAKN
-1747 DADGTIRFPAMTYTQ
+1747 DPDGTIHFPAMTYTQ
-1762 DDLRNADGTYSP
+1762 DDLRNADGTYSS

-1821 ADTYGKAAGGVVT
+1821 SDAYGKAVSEYSGSGGEIGPIGPGEEPGEPVVHSPRHVMPSSLSLRAMNVSDASTDSTNASASDT
-1834 AAFRINGTVILPAS
+1834 AADLLS
-1848 KSTDIT
+1848 
-1854 EGYGIGRPKTE
+1854 GYGIIHTGDMYDPDT
-1865 DGINYAYVEMPNG
+1865 DSFVSVVSVYMPNG
-1878 MQYVYSSATDSVDTV
+1878 MVYAYQSSTDSVDT
-1893 IAAVKASIKD
+1893 IAAVVKASIKD
-1903 HTMLNKYF
+1903 HNMLNKYF
-1911 TSVEQNPLAHV
+1911 VRMMPLHSSRVPSPESA
-1922 FPTVS
+1922 

-1933 ADETGDNAFMGP
+1933 ADGTGDNAFMGP
-1945 AQLQVDTVRVD
+1945 GQLQVDTVRVD
-1956 KDGKET
+1956 KDGNET

-1996 TFKVKITTPDGT
+1996 TFKVRITTPDGT
-2008 SVPDDLGETLH
+2008 SVPDDLGEKLH
-2019 RSSKSGSVAID
+2019 RSSKSSSVAID
-2030 GSTNIDD
+2030 GSTNIDG

-2051 TATTVTINGS
+2051 TSTTVTVNGS
-2061 ADSSDATTVT
+2061 ADGSDATTVT
-2071 TVPGT
+2071 TTPGA

-2088 HVSVLGLPEG
+2088 HVSVTGLPAG
-2098 STYDVSSDAVDVTNG
+2098 STYSVSSDAVDVTNG

-2123 TVTASKRSIAYAVA
+2123 TVTASKRSAAYAVF
-2137 NEATGEMVFVRSTE
+2137 NTATGELDFVRSIE
-2151 THATG
+2151 THANG
-2156 DVGTVHSISGKDY
+2156 DTGTVKSISGGTY
-2169 TGTIYT
+2169 TGTIFAN
-2175 GFESGSNSRKWSGSK
+2175 FENKKLAFDGASLWWDVNSQVKAVRFIDAVRPSSTSCWFLGMRNCTTMDLSK
-2190 IKTVTFVD
+2190 
-2198 MIQPDDTSNWFAGM
+2198 
-2212 SDLTTIDLAR
+2212 
-2222 LDTSKV
+2222 LDTSGV
-2228 TDMRYMFAG
+2228 G
-2237 CQNLV
+2237 
-2242 DLDLHTLDTSAVTT
+2242 
-2256 MRGMFASCS
+2256 
-2265 NLQSLD
+2265 
-2271 VSSWHTDSVTD
+2271 D
-2282 MSSMFAGCPN
+2282 MSSMFTNCWS
-2292 LQSLDLSSFD
+2292 LKSLDLSSFD
-2302 TSKVTH
+2302 TSGVYD
-2308 MGYMFDGCSKLTSLD
+2308 MSDMFDRCVDLVSLDVSSFDTSQVTNMSEMFNRCFALTTLD

-2329 SKATS
+2329 T
-2334 MNGMFYDCSSLTSL
+2334 
-2348 DLSSF
+2348 
-2353 DTSKVTNMSEM
+2353 KVTNMDSM
-2364 FYGCSKLTSL
+2364 FWTCSKLASIT
-2374 DLSKLDT
+2374 
-2381 SKVTRM
+2381 
-2387 NSMFY
+2387 
-2392 NCSKLTSLD
+2392 
-2401 LSSFDTSKVT
+2401 
-2411 NMGSMFYNCSK
+2411 
-2422 LVTIRVSSKFVTTAL
+2422 VSSKFITTAL
-2437 VGNGA
+2437 TSSDNQ
-2442 MMFYSCSAL
+2442 MFISCSAL
-2451 VGGNGTKYS
+2451 VGGNGTKWS
-2460 SANTGATY
+2460 SSSTGATY

-2481 EKAFTGKSSIA
+2481 EKASAKSKAAVPNTG
-2492 DTGSTVASDG
+2492 SDG
-2502 TVLPTSRLANTATSH
+2502 TAPSARRLVNTGTTSH

-2522 TPTKTES
+2522 TPSRTES

-2565 AQSYAVSFDANGG
+2565 AQTYAVSFDANGG

-2584 QNVSSMT
+2584 KNADSLT

-2624 TPTAATTLYVEWTK
+2624 TPTADTTLYAEWSK
-2638 DTNVT
+2638 DMNVT

-2723 GAIPTGTY
+2723 GTIPTGSY

-2736 DSEGKVLQTV
+2736 DSTGKVLQTAR
-2746 ENDGSSVAFAP
+2746 NDGASVTFAP
-2757 IAYASAGTYTY
+2757 IAYTSAGTYTY
-2768 TIDEVAGSNRNV
+2768 TIDEVAGSDKTV
-2780 SYDSHVETVTVT
+2780 SYDSHAETVTVK

-2808 SDGASFANTSK
+2808 ADGASFANTSK
-2819 PGSLAI
+2819 PGYLVIFKQINDS
-2825 AKDVTV
+2825 
-2831 SGEYVS
+2831 S
-2837 DDNVYASKLFDMAV
+2837 YADKTFDMTV

-2859 ELTGT
+2859 PLSGT
-2864 YAWASTSGRS
+2864 YAWTSVSGRS
-2874 GTVASGGT
+2874 GTVSSGGT
-2882 VSVSQNDYVTITGL
+2882 VSVSQNDSVTIKGL
-2896 PAGTRYTVS
+2896 PAGTRYDVT
-2905 EPSVPT
+2905 EASVPA
-2911 GWTLVGS
+2911 GWTNVSTHG
-2918 ISEDSSYINGSSGTS
+2918 S
-2933 GTIAAN
+2933 GTISAN
-2939 ETSYVVLMNDYSLSG
+2939 GRSYANINNSYSATG

-2972 FSFTSTVTGPD
+2972 FSFKATVTGPD
-2983 GKATTTSATND
+2983 GTATTTEATND
-2994 ANGDISFSPVTL
+2994 ANGDVSFSPVTL
-3006 TQAGTYKL
+3006 AKAGSYRL
-3014 SIAEDAGD
+3014 SVSEVAGS

-3029 TKTWTATATVT
+3029 ATTWTATATVT

-3053 WSDGS
+3053 WSNGS
-3058 TTAKVPTFANTV
+3058 TTAKTPTFANTV
-3070 AKTDLEISKTVSTK
+3070 AKTSLEITKEVSTK
-3084 SAAAKSD
+3084 SAASKAD
-3091 ATFDFVVTLPS
+3091 AAFDFVVTLPA
-3102 GSYSWTSTDGTS
+3102 GSYAWTSTDGTS

-3139 SDYSVRE
+3139 SAYSVRE
-3146 VTSANYSQT
+3146 VASANYRQT
-3155 SAKGASD
+3155 SAKGASG
-3162 TLKSGTVAKAS
+3162 TLRSSTVAKAS

-3211 SGSESEASGTA
+3211 SGSASEASGTA

-3231 KATNDADGKVT
+3231 TATNDADGKVT
-3242 FNTIDYDASDLDGKA
+3242 FDTIDYDASDLDGKA
-3257 SVTKTYV
+3257 SATKTYV

-3293 GAGTIATSVSYTDA
+3293 GAGSIATSVSYTDA

-3321 TTASGVATISV
+3321 TTASGAATISV

-3369 SQETPMA
+3369 AQETPMA

-3404 VIETAGTDQAVTY
+3404 VTETKGTDQAVTY
-3417 DTAKHRVQVTVT
+3417 DTAKHKVQVTVT

-3443 DGTTAVLENKLT
+3443 DGTTAVLENRLT

-3473 ATFALYED
+3473 ATFALYND

-3496 GTTDAEGHVIFSKAI
+3496 GTTDADGHVTFSKAI
-3511 SAKGRYWLV
+3511 SSKGRYWLV

-3535 IEPGSG
+3535 IEPGSD

-3573 VTITDSGVGSM
+3573 VTITDSGVGNM
-3584 PASGVR
+3584 PSSGVR
-3590 PVSLTLAA
+3590 PASLTLAA
-3598 AALIALAIGLAVW
+3598 TALIALAISLAVW
-3611 RRRWTRRHGE
+3611 RRRWARRHGR

>member
-1 MRRSAKRFLSVLLT
+1 MRKSAKRFLSVLLT

-44 VERQA
+44 VEEQA

-72 APSEPTTTTTT
+72 TPEKPTTTTTT
-83 TQAKPSPDASAA
+83 TQAKPSPDASTA
-95 SGLSPP
+95 SGLAPP

-122 SEVEEDAAATVL
+122 SEVEEDAAATL
-134 ASKVAKRTPARL
+134 LSSKVAKRTPARL

-222 KIPAHVFSKRDGSV
+222 KIPAHVFSKRDGSA

-250 KTEFNWALV
+250 RTEFNWALV
-259 GDSYVLTNTR
+259 GDHYVLTNTR

-340 DNFFDI
+340 YNFFDI
-346 LTAAQMKA
+346 LTAAQMKD

-390 SDTPESKGAY
+390 SDVPEPKGAHR
-400 KCFAVS
+400 CFAVS
-406 PTSGNS
+406 PTSGSS

-417 SENSQTGYVYVNV
+417 SANSQTGYVYVDV

-440 TNYTLTND
+440 TDYTLTND

-472 SWSAPKSVIPKS
+472 SWSAPINIIPKG

-503 DAYGNSYSTPGR
+503 DTYGNSYSTPGK
-515 NGNRLDPYS
+515 NGNWLDLYS
-524 PYGTYNTVAND
+524 PYGTYETVAND

-550 RGYVLPFTRVAADN
+550 RGYVLPFTRVGTNN
-564 DKLSSFG
+564 DKLSNFG

-600 DSYEFSSLHLIRP
+600 GSYEFSSLHLIRP
-613 DVYKAVEFDGSDVSP
+613 DVYRAVEFDGSDVSP
-628 SEIIRDSDEQVYLG
+628 SAVIRDSDEQVYLG
-642 SADPAK
+642 ANETAK

-756 PVTTLENSQVFVTTQ
+756 PVTTLENSQVFVATQ

-800 TGIASADYDEAAFKV
+800 TGVAFADYDEAAFKV

-830 ASYNEAVTK
+830 ASYGEAVTK

-870 TYSGTSNHTHFDA
+870 TYSGTSNSTRFDP
-883 TTGTVTNAYTISNWR
+883 TSGTVTNAYTIANWR

-913 TPALYHVNGTT
+913 KPALYHVNGTT

-991 AFENDAE
+991 AFESDAE
-998 KTAMT
+998 KAAMT

-1018 TTTTLTRLFA
+1018 TTTTLMRLSA

-1048 VTGSDEH
+1048 VTGSAEH

-1117 TSALEA
+1117 TSALTA
-1123 KGVKPTV
+1123 KGVKPVV
-1130 YYSTEPVDI
+1130 YYSTEPVAI

-1181 ADGSDYTLAKGDSL
+1181 TDGSDYTLAKGDSL

-1220 SADTDGAHAY
+1220 SADADGAHAY

-1265 KAWDDRDDNDGV
+1265 KAWSDHDDNDGV

-1303 DNDWTGTFTGLTATA
+1303 DNKWTGTFTGLTATA

-1343 TDGTVSLTNHHTP
+1343 TDGSVSLTNHHTLAI
-1356 SVTSISGTKTWVGGA
+1356 TSISGTKTWVGGA

-1430 DTADFAA
+1430 DMADFA
-1437 TVDGTSITNTY
+1437 TTIDGTDITNTY

-1458 RTENTTAA
+1458 KTENTTAA
-1466 ADGQAFTM
+1466 ADGQTFKF
-1474 RVLLAA
+1474 RVLLTA

-1508 NNSDFELEAGQ
+1508 NNTDFRLEAGQ

-1534 TEDRADGYTASWTG
+1534 TEDRADGYTASWSN

-1576 AAKSLTGRT
+1576 ATKALTGRT

-1647 YDRTTYTVTVKPRDN
+1647 YDRTAYTVTVRPHDN
-1662 GDGTMTCDVTY
+1662 GDGTMTCDVAY

-1680 VTTPSFANDFKSIG
+1680 VETPSFANDFKSIG

-1703 QLSGDLKGDDY
+1703 QISGELKGDDY

-1732 HPTTTATDRPIQAKN
+1732 HPTTTATDRPLQAKN

-1762 DDLRNADGTYSP
+1762 DDLRNADGTYSS
-1774 KTLTYAARE
+1774 KTLTYEARE

-1821 ADTYGKAAGGVVT
+1821 ADAYGKAVSEYSGSGGEIGPIGPGEEPGGMNVSD
-1834 AAFRINGTVILPAS
+1834 A
-1848 KSTDIT
+1848 STDST
-1854 EGYGIGRPKTE
+1854 NASASDTATDLLSRYGIIYTGDMYDPDT
-1865 DGINYAYVEMPNG
+1865 DSFVSVVSVYMPNG
-1878 MQYVYSSATDSVDTV
+1878 MVYAYQSATDSVDT
-1893 IAAVKASIKD
+1893 IAAVVKASIKD
-1903 HTMLNKYF
+1903 HNILNKYF
-1911 TSVEQNPLAHV
+1911 VRMMPLHSSRVPSPESA
-1922 FPTVS
+1922 

-1933 ADETGDNAFMGP
+1933 ADGTGDNAFMGP

-2030 GSTNIDD
+2030 GSSDIDD
-2037 TQVLTLSITAPADS
+2037 TQALTLSITAPADS

-2061 ADSSDATTVT
+2061 ADDSDATTVT

-2098 STYDVSSDAVDVTNG
+2098 STYDVSSGSDDVYISNG
-2113 SGTTA
+2113 SGTTVVNQA
-2118 ANQIS
+2118 A
-2123 TVTASKRSIAYAVA
+2123 TVTASNPPVAYAVFNA
-2137 NEATGEMVFVRSTE
+2137 TTGELDFVRSIE
-2151 THATG
+2151 THAY
-2156 DVGTVHSISGKDY
+2156 DSIGTVKSISGGSY
-2169 TGTIYT
+2169 TGTIYS
-2175 GFESGSNSRKWSGSK
+2175 GFENFTGDWVPGWKSSTSSVDLSSVKSVR
-2190 IKTVTFVD
+2190 FVD
-2198 MIQPDDTSNWFAGM
+2198 TVRPTSTYMWFDGMKNCTTMDLSKLDTSQDTNMGYMFRYCSA
-2212 SDLTTIDLAR
+2212 LTSLN
-2222 LDTSKV
+2222 LSNFDTSKV
-2228 TDMRYMFAG
+2228 TNMDSMFEAYP
-2237 CQNLV
+2237 L
-2242 DLDLHTLDTSAVTT
+2242 T
-2256 MRGMFASCS
+2256 
-2265 NLQSLD
+2265 SLD
-2271 VSSWHTDSVTD
+2271 V
-2282 MSSMFAGCPN
+2282 
-2292 LQSLDLSSFD
+2292 SSFD
-2302 TSKVTH
+2302 TSKVTD
-2308 MGYMFDGCSKLTSLD
+2308 MDSMFR
-2323 LSSFDT
+2323 
-2329 SKATS
+2329 
-2334 MNGMFYDCSSLTSL
+2334 DCPSLTSL
-2348 DLSSF
+2348 DLSNF
-2353 DTSKVTNMSEM
+2353 DTSRVTDMSGM
-2364 FYGCSKLTSL
+2364 FYHCESLTSI
-2374 DLSKLDT
+2374 
-2381 SKVTRM
+2381 M
-2387 NSMFY
+2387 A
-2392 NCSKLTSLD
+2392 
-2401 LSSFDTSKVT
+2401 
-2411 NMGSMFYNCSK
+2411 
-2422 LVTIRVSSKFVTTAL
+2422 SSKFVTTAVTNRVNL
-2437 VGNGA
+2437 MFVGC
-2442 MMFYSCSAL
+2442 YAL
-2451 VGGNGTKYS
+2451 VGGNGTKWS
-2460 SANTGATY
+2460 NNNTDPSY
-2468 ARIDTASTPGYFT
+2468 ACIDTASTPGYFT
-2481 EKAFTGKSSIA
+2481 EKAFTGKSSVPN
-2492 DTGSTVASDG
+2492 TGSDG
-2502 TVLPTSRLANTATSH
+2502 TAPSTRRLVNTGTTSH

-2522 TPTKTES
+2522 TPSKTES
-2529 GKPSTGKWGLGSE
+2529 GKTSTGKWGLGSE

-2584 QNVSSMT
+2584 KNVDSLT

-2624 TPTAATTLYVEWTK
+2624 TPTADTTLYAEWSK

-2723 GAIPTGTY
+2723 GTIPTGTY

-2736 DSEGKVLQTV
+2736 DSTGKVLQTV
-2746 ENDGSSVAFAP
+2746 ENDGASVAFAP
-2757 IAYASAGTYTY
+2757 IAYTSAGTYTY
-2768 TIDEVAGSNRNV
+2768 TIDEVAGYNRRV

-2797 HGNLSAAVAYD
+2797 HGNLSAAVTYD

-2819 PGSLAI
+2819 PGRLAI
-2825 AKDVTV
+2825 RK
-2831 SGEYVS
+2831 YVNDGS
-2837 DDNVYASKLFDMAV
+2837 YADKLFDMTV

-2859 ELTGT
+2859 ALSGT
-2864 YAWASTSGRS
+2864 YAWTSTSGRS
-2874 GTVASGGT
+2874 GTVSSGGT
-2882 VSVSQNDYVTITGL
+2882 VSVSQNDPVTIKGL
-2896 PAGTRYTVS
+2896 PAGTRYDVTES
-2905 EPSVPT
+2905 SVPA
-2911 GWTLVGS
+2911 GWTRLMNPMTGS
-2918 ISEDSSYINGSSGTS
+2918 YVASGIIFANGTS
-2933 GTIAAN
+2933 RTVIGN
-2939 ETSYVVLMNDYSLSG
+2939 SYSASG
-2954 SLALKAR
+2954 SLALKAK

-2972 FSFTSTVTGPD
+2972 FSFTATVTDPD
-2983 GKATTTSATND
+2983 GKATTTSVTND

-3006 TQAGTYKL
+3006 AKAGTYKL
-3014 SIAEDAGD
+3014 SIAEDAGS

-3114 GTVSNGGTVT
+3114 GTIVSGGTVT

-3146 VTSANYSQT
+3146 VASANYSQT
-3155 SAKGASD
+3155 SAKGASG
-3162 TLKSGTVAKAS
+3162 TLKAGTVAKAS

-3188 DKTLTDDTLTA
+3188 DKTLTDDTLA
-3199 GEFGF
+3199 DGEFGF

-3231 KATNDADGKVT
+3231 TATNDADGKVT
-3242 FNTIDYDASDLDGKA
+3242 FGTIDYDASDLDGKA

-3293 GAGTIATSVSYTDA
+3293 GAGSIATSVSYTDA
-3307 KGATLSSPGFTNRR
+3307 KGTALSSPGFTNRR
-3321 TTASGVATISV
+3321 TTASGAATISV

-3356 TDADGNQLDTVTL
+3356 TDADGKQLDTVTL

-3404 VIETAGTDQAVTY
+3404 VTETAGTDQAVTY
-3417 DTAKHRVQVTVT
+3417 DTAKHKVQVTVT

-3443 DGTTAVLENKLT
+3443 DGTTAVLENRLT

-3496 GTTDAEGHVIFSKAI
+3496 GTTDAEGHVTFPKAI

-3573 VTITDSGVGSM
+3573 VTITDSGVGGM

-3598 AALIALAIGLAVW
+3598 AALIALAISLAVW

>member
-38 EAAATT
+38 DAAATT
-44 VERQA
+44 VEKQA
-49 PAEDTEAAES
+49 PAEDTEATES

-72 APSEPTTTTTT
+72 TPDSPTTTTTT
-83 TQAKPSPDASAA
+83 TQAKPSPDASTA
-95 SGLSPP
+95 SGLAPP

-122 SEVEEDAAATVL
+122 SEVEEDAAATL
-134 ASKVAKRTPARL
+134 LSSKVAKRTPARL

-222 KIPAHVFSKRDGSV
+222 KIPAHVFSKRDGSA
-236 YGTTVIPYAASPST
+236 YGTTVIPYASSPST

-259 GDSYVLTNTR
+259 GDYYVLTNTR

-335 KGHPT
+335 KDHPT

-390 SDTPESKGAY
+390 SDAPESKGAY
-400 KCFAVS
+400 RCFAVS
-406 PTSGNS
+406 PTSGSS

-417 SENSQTGYVYVNV
+417 SENSQTGYVYVDV

-472 SWSAPKSVIPKS
+472 SWSAPINIIPKG

-503 DAYGNSYSTPGR
+503 DTYGNSYSTPGK
-515 NGNRLDPYS
+515 NGNWLDPYS
-524 PYGTYNTVAND
+524 PYGTYETVAND

-550 RGYVLPFTRVAADN
+550 RGYVLPFTRVGTDN
-564 DKLSSFG
+564 DKLSNFG

-600 DSYEFSSLHLIRP
+600 GSYEFSSLHLIRP

-642 SADPAK
+642 ANETAK

-656 LKDKVAADCPS
+656 LKDKVAADYPA

-673 VNGTWKTVTT
+673 VNGVWKTVTT

-697 PAGTTAYRVSVT
+697 PKGTTAYRVSVT

-724 AVGDAVVEPIVTLH
+724 AVGDALVEPIVTLH

-756 PVTTLENSQVFVTTQ
+756 PVTTLENSQVFVATQ
-771 NGTNLLTLTDAAVD
+771 NGSNLLTLTDAAVD

-800 TGIASADYDEAAFKV
+800 TGVATADYDEAAFKV

-830 ASYNEAVTK
+830 ASYDEAVTK

-870 TYSGTSNHTHFDA
+870 TYSGTSNHTHSDLA
-883 TTGTVTNAYTISNWR
+883 TGTVTNAYTIANWR

-939 TFDAFNDRSSKATAT
+939 TFDAFNDRSSSASAT

-991 AFENDAE
+991 AFESDAE

-1018 TTTTLTRLFA
+1018 TTTTLTRLSA

-1048 VTGSDEH
+1048 VTGSAEH
-1055 KGTDDQERT
+1055 KGTDDQDRT

-1099 DKADYQDTTWKGT
+1099 DKADYQDTAWKGT

-1130 YYSTEPVDI
+1130 YYSTEPVAI
-1139 ASAGNDSV
+1139 ASAGNDSL

-1163 DDTDLSTVKAIA
+1163 DGTDLSTVRAIA

-1220 SADTDGAHAY
+1220 SADADGAHAY

-1265 KAWDDRDDNDGV
+1265 KAWADHDDNDGI

-1303 DNDWTGTFTGLTATA
+1303 DNKWTGTFTGLTATA

-1343 TDGTVSLTNHHTP
+1343 TDGSVSLTNHHTLAI
-1356 SVTSISGTKTWVGGA
+1356 TSISGTKTWVGGA

-1430 DTADFAA
+1430 DMADFAA

-1474 RVLLAA
+1474 RVLLTA

-1487 EKVPYQVLA
+1487 EKVPYRVLG

-1508 NNSDFELEAGQ
+1508 NNSDFRLEAGQ

-1534 TEDRADGYTASWTG
+1534 TEDRADGYTASWSG

-1576 AAKSLTGRT
+1576 ATKSLTGRT

-1591 TYVLTDADGNVVAR
+1591 TFVLTDADGNVVAR
-1605 GYNDADGKVALGAL
+1605 GYNDADGKVALGAV

-1635 EAANSDHRVGYT
+1635 EGSNSDHRVGYT
-1647 YDRTTYTVTVKPRDN
+1647 YDRTTYTVTVRPHDN
-1662 GDGTMTCDVTY
+1662 GDGTMTCDVAY

-1680 VTTPSFANDFKSIG
+1680 VETPSFTNDFKSIG

-1703 QLSGDLKGDDY
+1703 QLSGELKGDDY

-1732 HPTTTATDRPIQAKN
+1732 HPTTTATDRPLQAKN

-1821 ADTYGKAAGGVVT
+1821 TDAYGKAVSGREIGPGEPIEHSPRRVMPSSLSLRAMNVGD
-1834 AAFRINGTVILPAS
+1834 AS
-1848 KSTDIT
+1848 ADSTNASVSDTSTDLLS
-1854 EGYGIGRPKTE
+1854 GYGIIRAGDMYDPDT
-1865 DGINYAYVEMPNG
+1865 DSIVNGVSVYMPNG
-1878 MQYVYSSATDSVDTV
+1878 MAYGYQSATDPVDTIV
-1893 IAAVKASIKD
+1893 AAVKASIRN
-1903 HTMLNKYF
+1903 HNMLNKYLVF
-1911 TSVEQNPLAHV
+1911 AGQIPSDYVGP
-1922 FPTVS
+1922 FPTIT

-1933 ADETGDNAFMGP
+1933 AGETGDNAFMGP

-2030 GSTNIDD
+2030 GATSVNG
-2037 TQVLTLSITAPADS
+2037 TQALTLSITAPADS

-2061 ADSSDATTVT
+2061 ADPSDATTVT

-2098 STYDVSSDAVDVTNG
+2098 STYDVSSGSDDVYISNG

-2118 ANQIS
+2118 VNQVA
-2123 TVTASKRSIAYAVA
+2123 TVTASNPPAAYAVFNA
-2137 NEATGEMVFVRSTE
+2137 TTGELDFIRSTE
-2151 THATG
+2151 MHTNKST
-2156 DVGTVHSISGKDY
+2156 GTVTSISGGSY
-2169 TGTIYT
+2169 TGTIYSRFENFT
-2175 GFESGSNSRKWSGSK
+2175 GDWIPGWKSSTSSIDLSSVKSVR
-2190 IKTVTFVD
+2190 FVD
-2198 MIQPDDTSNWFAGM
+2198 TVRPTSTYMWFAGM
-2212 SDLTTIDLAR
+2212 KNCTTMDLSK
-2222 LDTSKV
+2222 LDTS
-2228 TDMRYMFAG
+2228 
-2237 CQNLV
+2237 Q
-2242 DLDLHTLDTSAVTT
+2242 DT
-2256 MRGMFASCS
+2256 
-2265 NLQSLD
+2265 N
-2271 VSSWHTDSVTD
+2271 
-2282 MSSMFAGCPN
+2282 
-2292 LQSLDLSSFD
+2292 
-2302 TSKVTH
+2302 
-2308 MGYMFDGCSKLTSLD
+2308 MGYMFQYCSALTSLNV
-2323 LSSFDT
+2323 STFDT
-2329 SKATS
+2329 SRVTNMKS
-2334 MNGMFYDCSSLTSL
+2334 MFAACSSLTSL
-2348 DLSSF
+2348 DVSSF
-2353 DTSKVTNMSEM
+2353 DTSQVTDMGYM
-2364 FYGCSKLTSL
+2364 FRGCSKLAS
-2374 DLSKLDT
+2374 
-2381 SKVTRM
+2381 VM
-2387 NSMFY
+2387 A
-2392 NCSKLTSLD
+2392 
-2401 LSSFDTSKVT
+2401 
-2411 NMGSMFYNCSK
+2411 
-2422 LVTIRVSSKFVTTAL
+2422 SSKFVTTAL
-2437 VGNGA
+2437 TNSNNS
-2442 MMFYSCSAL
+2442 MFDDCSAL

-2460 SANTGATY
+2460 LANTGATY

-2481 EKAFTGKSSIA
+2481 EKVSAKSKAAVPNTG
-2492 DTGSTVASDG
+2492 SDG
-2502 TVLPTSRLANTATSH
+2502 TAPSARRLVDTGTTRH

-2522 TPTKTES
+2522 RPTKTES

-2565 AQSYAVSFDANGG
+2565 AQTYAVSFDANGG

-2584 QNVSSMT
+2584 KNVDSLT

-2624 TPTAATTLYVEWTK
+2624 TPTADTTLYAEWAK

-2683 TGSENANG
+2683 TGSTNANG

-2723 GAIPTGTY
+2723 GTIPTGTY

-2746 ENDGSSVAFAP
+2746 ENDGASVAFAP
-2757 IAYASAGTYTY
+2757 ITYTSAGTYTY
-2768 TIDEVAGSNRNV
+2768 TIDEVAGYSSRV

-2825 AKDVTV
+2825 RK
-2831 SGEYVS
+2831 YVN
-2837 DDNVYASKLFDMAV
+2837 DGAYVDKLFDMAV

-2864 YAWASTSGRS
+2864 YAWTSESGRS
-2874 GTVASGGT
+2874 GTISSGGT
-2882 VSVSQNDYVTITGL
+2882 VSVSENDPVAITGL

-2905 EPSVPT
+2905 EPSVPA
-2911 GWTLVGS
+2911 GWTRMMNPMTGS
-2918 ISEDSSYINGSSGTS
+2918 YDVS
-2933 GTIAAN
+2933 GTITPN
-2939 ETSYVVLMNDYSLSG
+2939 RTSPAIIRNTYSASG
-2954 SLALKAR
+2954 SLALKAK

-2972 FSFTSTVTGPD
+2972 FSFTATVTDPYD
-2983 GKATTTSATND
+2983 ELTTTSATND

-3124 LSDGETLTIKGLPVG
+3124 LSDGETLTIEGLPVG

-3146 VTSANYSQT
+3146 VASANYSQT
-3155 SAKGASD
+3155 SAKGASG
-3162 TLKSGTVAKAS
+3162 TLKAGTVAKAS

-3188 DKTLTDDTLTA
+3188 DKTLTDDTLAA

-3222 VPDGYSLID
+3222 VPDGYALID
-3231 KATNDADGKVT
+3231 TATNDADGKVT
-3242 FNTIDYDASDLDGKA
+3242 FGTIDYDASDLDGKA

-3293 GAGTIATSVSYTDA
+3293 GAGSIATSVSYTDA

-3321 TTASGVATISV
+3321 TTASGAATISV

-3404 VIETAGTDQAVTY
+3404 VTETAGTDQAVTY
-3417 DTAKHRVQVTVT
+3417 DTAKHKVQVTVT
-3429 NEGSGQLSTAVAYD
+3429 NEGSGQLSTTVAYD
-3443 DGTTAVLENKLT
+3443 DGTTAVLENRLT

-3481 DGETLDTAGATPVAT
+3481 DGETLDTASATPVAT
-3496 GTTDAEGHVIFSKAI
+3496 GTTDADGHVTFSKAI
-3511 SAKGRYWLV
+3511 SSKGRYWLV

-3541 SEATVL
+3541 NEATVL

-3611 RRRWTRRHGE
+3611 RRRWARRHGE
-3621 M
+3621 V